1 MTDTLA
7 LARRFVSAIEA
18 GDFDAMRD
26 CYAPEAQIW
35 HNTDGLGTP
44 PQDRD
49 TNVKSLKW
57 MRRYLTGMRY
67 EIARLE
73 RTDSGF
79 LQTHVLRAKTTLGED
94 FALPAAVICTVVD
107 GQITKLDEYFST
119 ADLSPLMRAVDA
131 AKG

>member
-26 CYAPEAQIW
+26 CYAPHAAIW

-44 PQDRD
+44 PQDRE

-57 MRRYLTGMRY
+57 MRRYITGMRY
-67 EIARLE
+67 DITRLE

-79 LQTHVLRAKTTLGED
+79 LQTHVLRAKTTLGEE

-119 ADLSPLMRAVDA
+119 ADLAPLTRAVDA

>member
-7 LARRFVSAIEA
+7 LARRFVSAIES
-18 GDFDAMRD
+18 GDFEAMRD
-26 CYAPEAQIW
+26 CYAPHAQIW
-35 HNTDGLGTP
+35 HNTDGIGTP

-67 EIARLE
+67 EIARRE

-79 LQTHVLRAKTTLGED
+79 LQTHVLRGLTTLGED
-94 FALPAAVICTVVD
+94 FALPAAVICTVAD

-119 ADLSPLMRAVDA
+119 ADLGPLMRAADA

>member
-1 MTDTLA
+1 MTDALA

-26 CYAPEAQIW
+26 CYAPHAAIW
-35 HNTDGLGTP
+35 HNTDGLGAT

-49 TNVKSLKW
+49 TNVKSLAW
-57 MRRYLTGMRY
+57 MRRLVTGMRY
-67 EIARLE
+67 EITRLE

-94 FALPAAVICTVVD
+94 FVLPAAVICTVID
-107 GQITKLDEYFST
+107 GRITKLDEYFST
-119 ADLSPLMRAVDA
+119 ADLAPLMRAAEA
-131 AKG
+131 AKA